1 MRLKSFHTDIFAG
14 INNIDVEFKE
24 GLNVLAGPN
33 EIGKSSI
40 INAIFVSLF
49 IEPKLRYNYSDLRG
63 KEFSDRFF
71 PYPEGNY
78 VEGKLEFCIGEN
90 DYTIY
95 KKWSNNDPEGHMILP
110 DKSRIDK
117 NSIKKKRRDLLPYG
131 KSTYENIVFT
141 KQEEVKSFL
150 NRITN
155 EKELTELKGTV
166 SNILRKAVLELGDI
180 SIDKLGNK
188 IEEELD
194 NLIKRWDL
202 DNNRPSNLDRGLNN
216 PYQQGTGEIYDT
228 FIKKEILKR
237 KIKKAEDKES
247 AYQKVSSELEEL
259 NVRLKEVRHKKESLA
274 EIEDDIDKREKINRR
289 IEEINN
295 SLKEM
300 MEINNNWPEKKKEIN
315 KLSEKVEKLED
326 KIKILEEEKI
336 KADKLNKKIDI
347 ENKVNKIGEIKKS
360 ISEWKEKK
368 EKLDNVNKEKVKKLE
383 INKQKIDQAEA
394 SLKGASLK
402 AKVNRASFDDIFVIT
417 GIEGERKVQIDEEVE
432 ANGYIN
438 IRTKDIEIEV
448 ESAEIDYE
456 EIRKVYVKANKKFQ
470 KILKELGVVDVT
482 SARDKLQKLRNI
494 NHTIN
499 NKKERIDDI
508 LEEKSY
514 QDLINEKKKYEDIE
528 ESREIKI
535 IEKEI
540 EKAKDKRR
548 DLESQI
554 KIVENKIEEWEK
566 EYVNIDSLEKD
577 INELKKEKDSKKD
590 ALEKLAELPE
600 RFDTSKGYRNK
611 LKRLREEYDKLNE
624 DFKEKSEKMYIAKS
638 ELPDNS
644 TEDMKEELQDLKFDF
659 KRLLERAKSLLKIQ
673 NAYNRKLEE
682 IDDKSFNPLIESF
695 SKYINILTDG
705 KYKVSNLDDK
715 FQIELESKDGKKLPA
730 DIYKLSYGTSDS
742 AALALRFALYENMF
756 DENKGF
762 IILDDCLVNL
772 DPARRDK
779 AIGLIQGFSEK
790 YQVVFST
797 CNPDTAIDLGGN
809 IINIR

>member
-14 INNIDVEFKE
+14 INNIDIEFKE

-33 EIGKSSI
+33 EVGKSSI

-78 VEGKLEFCIGEN
+78 VEGRLEFCIGEN

-95 KKWSNNDPEGHMILP
+95 KKWSNNDPEGHIILP

-117 NSIKKKRRDLLPYG
+117 SSIKEKRQDLLPYG

-141 KQEEVKSFL
+141 KQAEVKSFL

-155 EKELTELKGTV
+155 ENELTELKGTI

-188 IEEELD
+188 IKDELD
-194 NLIKRWDL
+194 TLIKRWDL
-202 DNNRPSNLDRGLNN
+202 ENNRPSNLDRGLNN
-216 PYQQGTGEIYDT
+216 PYQQGTGKIYDT

-237 KIKKAEDKES
+237 KIKKAEDKEL
-247 AYQKVSSELEEL
+247 AYQKVSSELEEI
-259 NVRLKEVRHKKESLA
+259 NVRLKEVRHKKESLT
-274 EIEDDIDKREKINRR
+274 EIEDDIDQREKINRR
-289 IEEINN
+289 IGEINN
-295 SLKEM
+295 GLKEM
-300 MEINNNWPEKKKEIN
+300 RKINNNWPEKEKEIN
-315 KLSEKVEKLED
+315 KLSEKIEKLKD
-326 KIKILEEEKI
+326 KIKILKQEKI
-336 KADKLNKKIDI
+336 RADKLNRKRDIGNKI
-347 ENKVNKIGEIKKS
+347 NKIGEIKKS
-360 ISEWKEKK
+360 ISRWKEKK
-368 EKLDNVNKEKVKKLE
+368 EKLDNVNKEKVEELE
-383 INKQKIDQAEA
+383 ISKQKIDQAEA

-402 AKVNRASFDDIFVIT
+402 AKVNRASSDDIFVIT
-417 GIEGERKVQIDEEVE
+417 GIEGK
-432 ANGYIN
+432 
-438 IRTKDIEIEV
+438 
-448 ESAEIDYE
+448 
-456 EIRKVYVKANKKFQ
+456 KKFQ
-470 KILKELGVVDVT
+470 KTLKKLGVVDVS

-514 QDLINEKKKYEDIE
+514 QDLINEKEKYKDIKE
-528 ESREIKI
+528 TRKIKTI
-535 IEKEI
+535 DKEI

-548 DLESQI
+548 DLESEI
-554 KIVENKIEEWEK
+554 KIIENKIDEWE
-566 EYVNIDSLEKD
+566 ESYVNIDSLEKN
-577 INELKKEKDSKKD
+577 INELKKEKDSKIE

-600 RFDTSKGYRNK
+600 RFNTSKGYHHT
-611 LKRLREEYDKLNE
+611 LKRLRKEHDKLNE
-624 DFKEKSEKMYIAKS
+624 DFKEKSEKMNIAKS
-638 ELPDNS
+638 ELPKNS
-644 TEDMKEELQDLKFDF
+644 TENMKEELQDLKYDF
-659 KRLLERAKSLLKIQ
+659 KRLIKRAKSLLKIK
-673 NAYNRKLEE
+673 NVYNKKLEE

-695 SKYINILTDG
+695 SRYFNILTDG

-742 AALALRFALYENMF
+742 AALALRFALFENMF
-756 DENKGF
+756 GENNGF
-762 IILDDCLVNL
+762 VILDDCLVNL
-772 DPARRDK
+772 DPARREK

-790 YQVVFST
+790 YQVIFST
-797 CNPDTAIDLGGN
+797 CDPNTAIDLGGN
-809 IINIR
+809 IINI

>member
-14 INNIDVEFKE
+14 INNIDIEFKE

-33 EIGKSSI
+33 EVGKSSI

-78 VEGKLEFCIGEN
+78 VEGRLEFCIGEN

-95 KKWSNNDPEGHMILP
+95 KKWSNNDPEGHIILP

-117 NSIKKKRRDLLPYG
+117 SSIKEKRQDLLPYG

-141 KQEEVKSFL
+141 KQAEVKSFL

-155 EKELTELKGTV
+155 ENELTELKGTI

-180 SIDKLGNK
+180 SVDKLGNK
-188 IEEELD
+188 IKDELD
-194 NLIKRWDL
+194 TLIKRWDL
-202 DNNRPSNLDRGLNN
+202 ENNRPSNLDRGLNN
-216 PYQQGTGEIYDT
+216 PYQQGTGKIYDT

-237 KIKKAEDKES
+237 KIKKAEDKEL
-247 AYQKVSSELEEL
+247 AYQKVSSELEEI
-259 NVRLKEVRHKKESLA
+259 NVRLKEVRHKKESLT
-274 EIEDDIDKREKINRR
+274 EIEDDIDQREKINRR
-289 IEEINN
+289 IGEINN
-295 SLKEM
+295 GLKEM
-300 MEINNNWPEKKKEIN
+300 RKINNNWPEKEKEIN
-315 KLSEKVEKLED
+315 KLSEKIEKLKD
-326 KIKILEEEKI
+326 KIKILKQEKI
-336 KADKLNKKIDI
+336 RADKLNRKRDIGNKI
-347 ENKVNKIGEIKKS
+347 NKIGEIKKS
-360 ISEWKEKK
+360 ISRWKEKK
-368 EKLDNVNKEKVKKLE
+368 EKLDNVNKEKVEELE

-402 AKVNRASFDDIFVIT
+402 AKVNRASSDDIFVIT
-417 GIEGERKVQIDEEVE
+417 GIEGKRKVQIDEEVE

-438 IRTKDIEIEV
+438 IRTKEIEIEV

-456 EIRKVYVKANKKFQ
+456 EIRNVYIKANKKFQ
-470 KILKELGVVDVT
+470 KTLKKLGVVDVS

-514 QDLINEKKKYEDIE
+514 QDLINEKEKYKDIKE
-528 ESREIKI
+528 TRKIKTI
-535 IEKEI
+535 DKEI

-548 DLESQI
+548 DLESEI
-554 KIVENKIEEWEK
+554 KIIENKIDEWE
-566 EYVNIDSLEKD
+566 ESYVNIDSLEKN
-577 INELKKEKDSKKD
+577 INELKKEKDSKIE

-600 RFDTSKGYRNK
+600 RFDTSKGYYHT
-611 LKRLREEYDKLNE
+611 LKRLRKEHDKLNE

-638 ELPDNS
+638 ELPKNS
-644 TEDMKEELQDLKFDF
+644 TENMKEELQDLKYDF
-659 KRLLERAKSLLKIQ
+659 KRLIKRAKSLLKIK
-673 NAYNRKLEE
+673 NVYNKKLEE

-695 SKYINILTDG
+695 SRYINILTDG

-742 AALALRFALYENMF
+742 AALALRFALFENMF
-756 DENKGF
+756 GENNGF
-762 IILDDCLVNL
+762 VILDDCLVNL
-772 DPARRDK
+772 DPARREK

-790 YQVVFST
+790 YQVIFST
-797 CNPDTAIDLGGN
+797 CDPNTAIDLGGN
-809 IINIR
+809 IINI